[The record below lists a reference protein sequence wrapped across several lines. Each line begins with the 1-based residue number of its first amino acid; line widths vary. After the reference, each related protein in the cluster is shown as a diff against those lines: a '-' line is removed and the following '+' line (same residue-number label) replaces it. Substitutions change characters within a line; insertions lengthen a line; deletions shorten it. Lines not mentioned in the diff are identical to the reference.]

1 MDKTVIKTTR
11 QYLFSKGQKISAV
24 KNPLDTTPLK
34 PQRHMCHENS
44 LNNLNPI
51 FFNSNVYQLR

>member
-24 KNPLDTTPLK
+24 KNPLGTTPLK
-34 PQRHMCHENS
+34 PQRVATHVS
-44 LNNLNPI
+44 
-51 FFNSNVYQLR
+51 

>member
-24 KNPLDTTPLK
+24 NNPLDTTPLK
-34 PQRHMCHENS
+34 PQGVATHVS
-44 LNNLNPI
+44 
-51 FFNSNVYQLR
+51 